1 MTQDTAI
8 EAWVDRFRD
17 DRDNQYV
24 SEQHV
29 QRAAAIIRLIGTS
42 ALSRGFAVPPPDDGD
57 LLRMHR
63 EDVIWAHIVCATDD
77 GVTYFLRVQEVCA
90 PNAPRKPPAAVGAD
104 PHEPRWLA
112 CRVREFIG
120 TGLLQISIRTDGD
133 VACRRSAKDTATS
146 SLEEKIPSAFNE
158 FASAMERRRKDRR
171 ERAEWEE
178 AKRRARERY
187 ACDRLM
193 ADMDHQAEQYLAMA
207 RRREFLSAL
216 ERALERYEGADRV
229 QVARRIALLRERVD
243 AEDPGLHPERIDIAV
258 PEPDDARLA
267 PYMDGW
273 SVDGPYRISSME
285 ARERTRRIESPWP
298 QETGAY
304 GGGTVGAMPDYA
316 GPYGTGAGRYGEP
329 DF

>member
-24 SEQHV
+24 SEPHV
-29 QRAAAIIRLIGTS
+29 ERAAAIIRLIGTS

-104 PHEPRWLA
+104 PDEPRWLA

-146 SLEEKIPSAFNE
+146 SLEEKIPSVFNE
-158 FASAMERRRKDRR
+158 FASAMERRRKDRQ

-178 AKRRARERY
+178 AKRCARERY

-229 QVARRIALLRERVD
+229 EVARRIALLRERVD

-273 SVDGPYRISSME
+273 SVDGPYRISSMGT
-285 ARERTRRIESPWP
+285 RERARRIESPWP

-304 GGGTVGAMPDYA
+304 GGGMIGAIPDYA
-316 GPYGTGAGRYGEP
+316 GPYGAGSGRYGEP

>member
-42 ALSRGFAVPPPDDGD
+42 ALDRGFAVPPPDDGD

-63 EDVIWAHIVCATDD
+63 EDATWAHIVCATDD

-90 PNAPRKPPAAVGAD
+90 PNAPRRPASSVGAD
-104 PHEPRWLA
+104 PDEPRWLA
-112 CRVREFIG
+112 YRVREFIG
-120 TGLLQISIRTDGD
+120 TGLLQIAIRTDGD
-133 VACRRSAKDTATS
+133 VACRKTAKDTGTS
-146 SLEEKIPSAFNE
+146 SLEEKIPSVFNE
-158 FASAMERRRKDRR
+158 FASAMERRRKDRQ

-178 AKRRARERY
+178 AKRYARERY

-193 ADMDHQAEQYLAMA
+193 ADMDHQAEQYLAME

-216 ERALERYEGADRV
+216 ERALECYEGADRV
-229 QVARRIALLRERVD
+229 EVARRIALLRERVD
-243 AEDPGLHPERIDIAV
+243 TEDPGLHPERIDIAV
-258 PEPDDARLA
+258 PEPDDAQLA

-273 SVDGPYRISSME
+273 SVDGPYRISSMGT
-285 ARERTRRIESPWP
+285 RERTRRIESPWP
-298 QETGAY
+298 QENGAY
-304 GGGTVGAMPDYA
+304 GGGTVGAIPDYA
-316 GPYGTGAGRYGEP
+316 GLYGAGSGRYGEP